1 MSKLVCVMGWMYADS
16 ISLNEKNH
24 QVEMMNIIYGNAS
37 RVCIW
42 LGEATDSSRMA
53 LSFIKNEVLY
63 LQSFDTLCDSKD
75 ASKKWVALL
84 DLMQRPW
91 FSRRWVVQELALARE
106 PIIYCGNDRI
116 SWKKF
121 AIAVELFV
129 EVETATHRLSEV
141 MRKDRQDQYIP
152 SYFDYV
158 SALGA
163 SLLVDATERLFRDWK
178 KVEVS
183 QPETLTDAQAESATD
198 SDSDDESVASEDSD
212 SSTPPKTHNVSKD
225 SSNRI
230 QPLLS
235 LEYLVSSLTIFDTTV
250 PHDTI
255 YALLAIA
262 KDTTP
267 RAVSTRALV
276 TSRSAQ
282 EGLEIYTQRK
292 SYNVNYKLPYVDV
305 CKDFIQ
311 FAIERSLDGSASRA
325 LDVICRP
332 WAIEERKLQKNRDA
346 KLKKQEKERKAEKR
360 EKARKARRQ
369 NDRAHSSRSQS
380 EDSSPVDEVS
390 TESASAQA
398 EAADDDDVSLPSWV
412 PQLSNAPFAMDQR
425 PGTSGPKMSRI
436 NADPLV
442 GLPSSTHRN
451 YSAAETKGVD
461 MKTLRFRKRPAAK
474 QFSMYVR
481 GFQLDVIKE
490 VAQVARNGQIP
501 IEWADLAEWKDA
513 EKFPPDT
520 FWQTLV
526 ANRGKDG
533 KNPPVYYSR
542 ACQESFRKGGLGS
555 GAIDTTALIEYE
567 RNSVVAQF
575 CRRVQAV
582 TWNRALVRTKGEKL
596 GLVGKDVQKGD
607 RVCILYGC
615 SVPVVLRECPRKTED
630 EFKTEM
636 EQELVDIRNTV
647 VRTLQQ
653 YIRRKRQHQA
663 WKDKEMA
670 KLCRKWLKTT
680 GYMRSHGFDPTRPSV
695 ENPRGLLL
703 RILGQAISD
712 FKTCCSKEREKNWPE
727 IESRIEAEVKE
738 RKENPNKKLSRPG
751 KREMDEHVRRQTD
764 KQAMEKHEAEARSL
778 RKRRQ
783 SRSAAD
789 MPEFTSGVLTI
800 VGGAGSA
807 VSKEAPV
814 AVKGKATSVDWWEF
828 EYALVAGRR
837 WKQVIRQR
845 REAREAALRRRLLDE
860 YEALK
865 KKNARKG
872 SNNTIEV
879 PASSGTGVRQEF
891 VAQNERAVKWEHTTI
906 QRRTSVE
913 ERAIGDENNNDHGN
927 GPLRDQED
935 NDGSAKPEADTET
948 GKYEDKGKEEDAN
961 GGDHAS
967 QDSLPLDAGPSHSV
981 SPAARGPIDSRRF
994 RPSWRHAVNKTELTS
1009 AEIQDY
1015 DEKIRKNLRERLG
1028 EEGYFSYTLLGECYV
1043 HGMMDGEA
1051 MQYQNEDVEGVMPS
1065 MVFEI
1070 R

>member
-1 MSKLVCVMGWMYADS
+1 
-16 ISLNEKNH
+16 
-24 QVEMMNIIYGNAS
+24 
-37 RVCIW
+37 
-42 LGEATDSSRMA
+42 MA
-53 LSFIKNEVLY
+53 LSFIKNEVLH

-75 ASKKWVALL
+75 ASKKWIALL

-91 FSRRWVVQELALARE
+91 FSRRWVVQELALARK

-121 AIAVELFV
+121 AVAVELFV

-141 MRKDRQDQYIP
+141 MKKDRQNQYIP

-183 QPETLTDAQAESATD
+183 QTKTIPYARVESTID
-198 SDSDDESVASEDSD
+198 SDSDSEDVDSEDSD
-212 SSTPPKTHNVSKD
+212 SSTPPSTNDTHNIPGD
-225 SSNRI
+225 SRSRI

-267 RAVSTRALV
+267 RAVSARTVV

-282 EGLEIYTQRK
+282 EGLEVYTQRK

-311 FAIERSLDGSASRA
+311 FAIERSLDGNASRA

-332 WAIEERKLQKNRDA
+332 WAIEERKLQKIREA
-346 KLKKQEKERKAEKR
+346 RLKKQKKEQRIEMR

-369 NDRAHSSRSQS
+369 NYRAHQSLPQS
-380 EDSSPVDEVS
+380 EATSSAAAVRP
-390 TESASAQA
+390 ESASLE
-398 EAADDDDVSLPSWV
+398 EAAASAELEDIGLPSWV

-461 MKTLRFRKRPAAK
+461 VKALRFRKRPIAK

-481 GFQLDVIKE
+481 GFQLDVITE
-490 VAQVARNGQIP
+490 VAEVARSGHIP
-501 IEWADLAEWKDA
+501 IEWADLAEWEDA
-513 EKFPPDT
+513 EGFPPDA
-520 FWQTLV
+520 FWRTLV
-526 ANRGKDG
+526 ANRGRDG

-542 ACQESFRKGGLGS
+542 ACEESFRKGGLQS

-582 TWNRALVRTKGEKL
+582 TWNRALVRTRSQKL
-596 GLVGKDVQKGD
+596 GLVGKDVQKND
-607 RVCILYGC
+607 LVCILYGC
-615 SVPVVLRECPRKTED
+615 SVPVVLRESPRKTEE
-630 EFKTEM
+630 EFKIEM
-636 EQELVDIRNTV
+636 EQELADVKNTV
-647 VRTLQQ
+647 AKKLQQ
-653 YIRRKRQHQA
+653 YIARKRQHQA

-670 KLCRKWLKTT
+670 KLCREWLRTT
-680 GYMRSHGFDPTRPSV
+680 DYSRTHGTTDYMRRHGFDPTMSSAEDLRK
-695 ENPRGLLL
+695 NLLC
-703 RILGQAISD
+703 ILKQFIVD
-712 FKTCCSKEREKNWPE
+712 FKLWCFEEREKAWPE
-727 IESRIEAEVKE
+727 IESRIEAEMKE
-738 RKENPNKKLSRPG
+738 REENPKKKVNRPG
-751 KREMDEHVRRQTD
+751 KKEMDEHLRRQAD
-764 KQAMEKHEAEARSL
+764 KQAVKKREMEARAS

-783 SRSAAD
+783 SRSATDILEIGPGA
-789 MPEFTSGVLTI
+789 PVSTGGSSSGASKETSGT
-800 VGGAGSA
+800 A
-807 VSKEAPV
+807 KKKKPQ
-814 AVKGKATSVDWWEF
+814 VDWWEF

-837 WKQVIRQR
+837 WKQVVRQR
-845 REAREAALRRRLLDE
+845 KETRQEEWRRDVLDR

-865 KKNARKG
+865 NRSTTQGDKDAEEAP
-872 SNNTIEV
+872 TTEAIVVE
-879 PASSGTGVRQEF
+879 ASSVTH
-891 VAQNERAVKWEHTTI
+891 NERAGTDGHTTNKELGSDDTMARDGEHSNGHEDETVQSHGEKDRHAENGEHTH
-906 QRRTSVE
+906 VE
-913 ERAIGDENNNDHGN
+913 RYE
-927 GPLRDQED
+927 
-935 NDGSAKPEADTET
+935 KT
-948 GKYEDKGKEEDAN
+948 GKEVDAN
-961 GGDHAS
+961 SGDHETKDELPRNGHIPLISAS
-967 QDSLPLDAGPSHSV
+967 SSHSA
-981 SPAARGPIDSRRF
+981 SSAAHVPPDSSTGH
-994 RPSWRHAVNKTELTS
+994 RPSWCRKVDRTKLTS
-1009 AEIQDY
+1009 DDVEDY
-1015 DEKIRKNLRERLG
+1015 DKKVRNNLRERLG
-1028 EEGYFSYTLLGECYV
+1028 EEGYYSYTLLGECYI

-1051 MQYQNEDVEGVMPS
+1051 MQFQNEDAEGVIPS